1 MPPWIGVVLAG
12 TRGEGDA
19 LAAARGVRHRALL
32 DVAGTPMLV
41 RVVRCLRET
50 QRIERLVV
58 SIDEPAAIDS
68 VPELAAL
75 VRDGSLAV
83 HRSLAS
89 PSRSVLDLLRSLP
102 PGRPVLVTTADHA
115 LLTPEM
121 AACFL
126 DAAEASG
133 ADVVAG
139 VVRREVIEARFPE
152 TTRTWLRF
160 RDGDVSGANLFA
172 FRTQAASRAAEFWLR
187 AESFRKRPWRLVAA
201 FGPVALLAFLLRRL
215 DLAAATARA
224 SRAFGAR
231 AQLVALPF
239 AEAAIDVDRPADH
252 ELATRILEARHSS
265 RSPAAANERVAS
277 S

>member
-1 MPPWIGVVLAG
+1 MQRWIGVVLAG

-19 LAAARGVRHRALL
+19 LATARGVRHRALL

-50 QRIERLVV
+50 GRIERLLV
-58 SIDEPAAIDS
+58 SIDEPEAIAS

-75 VRDGSLAV
+75 AREGALGV

-89 PSRSVLDLLRSLP
+89 PSRSVLDLLDRLP
-102 PGRPVLVTTADHA
+102 PARPVLITTADHA

-121 AACFL
+121 VTHFL
-126 DAAEASG
+126 DAADASG

-152 TTRTWLRF
+152 TRRTWLRF
-160 RDGDVSGANLFA
+160 RDADVSGANLFA
-172 FRTQAASRAAEFWLR
+172 FRTPDAKRAAEFWQR

-201 FGPVALLAFLLRRL
+201 FGPVALTAFVLRRL
-215 DLAAATARA
+215 DLAAAAERA

-231 AQLVALPF
+231 AQVVALPF

-265 RSPAAANERVAS
+265 RASTGANERVAS
-277 S
+277 T